1 MAFGKKPQA
10 LDSLLKEF
18 LKKIP
23 HKTELKRGMILHAW
37 PEVVGERI
45 ASVTKNVHF
54 EGNRLV
60 VEVENAAWRNE
71 LHSNRFSIIK
81 RLNDKVDAKIIKEIV
96 VRE

>member
-23 HKTELKRGMILHAW
+23 HRTELKRGMILHEW

-54 EGNRLV
+54 EGSRLV
-60 VEVENAAWRNE
+60 VEVENAAWRHE

-81 RLNDKVDAKIIKEIV
+81 RLNDKVDAKVIKEIV